1 MIKQLLESGY
11 KFMYIPKR
19 NTKTFYAT
27 KAEDNFYD
35 DNTEY
40 STFNVEN
47 DIESEIIKILPKN
60 AFLPLAKLV

>member
-1 MIKQLLESGY
+1 MIKQLLENGY

-27 KAEDNFYD
+27 KVEDSFYD

-40 STFNVEN
+40 STFKAESDVETK
-47 DIESEIIKILPKN
+47 IIKLLPKN
-60 AFLPLAKLV
+60 AFLPLSKLV

>member
-1 MIKQLLESGY
+1 MIKQLLENGY
-11 KFMYIPKR
+11 KFMYIPKK

-40 STFNVEN
+40 STFKAEN
-47 DIESEIIKILPKN
+47 DVETKIIKLLPKN
-60 AFLPLAKLV
+60 AFLPLSKLV

>member
-1 MIKQLLESGY
+1 MIKQLLENGY

-27 KAEDNFYD
+27 KAEHSFYD

-40 STFNVEN
+40 SIFKAEN
-47 DIESEIIKILPKN
+47 DVETKIIKLLPKN
-60 AFLPLAKLV
+60 AFLPLSKLV